1 MDITALKEEIHQD
14 AKARGWHDG
23 KPLEFPEFVAL
34 CHTELS
40 EALEIYRNPTT
51 TINAITTVDTEKF
64 GVTKPVGIPIELAD
78 TVIRILDGCE
88 LYKIDIE
95 KAIREKMQ
103 FNRTRDYRHGNKVL

>member
-1 MDITALKEEIHQD
+1 MDITQLKEEIHQD

-23 KPLEFPEFVAL
+23 KLLEFPEFIAL

-40 EALEIYRNPTT
+40 EALELYRDPNTN
-51 TINAITTVDTEKF
+51 IASITTEETEKY
-64 GVTKPVGIPIELAD
+64 GATKPVGIPIELAD
-78 TVIRILDGCE
+78 TIIRILDGCE
-88 LYKIDIE
+88 LYNIDIE